1 MTQIDSASS
10 TPRTRHAARRHS
22 GWDPATRARVTLTAA
37 SIFVLL
43 VGANLITPLFPLF
56 TTRLHLTTGDV
67 TLAFVAYI
75 VPLVVGLPVVGH
87 WSDHYGRRAIMAIA
101 VVVALLGTAAF
112 VTAQSLGAL
121 ILGRALHGTAVAL
134 ATGTAAASLRDLLP
148 SRPEL
153 ATRLTLLSSAG
164 GVAAGPIIGG
174 VLAEFGDPV
183 HTPYLVHIAAVV
195 MLLGLLIAVKPL
207 PPVTPPSDDH
217 PRWLTL
223 MPAMPRVPATTRR
236 IFTLAAT
243 TGFLSF
249 AVFGYFLAV
258 APGRYADLLGG
269 SRVMA
274 GILATITLG
283 TSAAAQLAP
292 IRGAHKA
299 AVALATM
306 TAGLGLALYADRTHA
321 SAALLAA
328 AFAIG
333 ASQGVAFRTLFATL
347 SALTPP
353 REVARSVSL
362 MYVVTYLGSAIPVLV
377 LGMAM
382 DHVNPDLSVGVY
394 FVATMVVAAL
404 LSLSCWAYRVPKRD
418 EFAHHGH

>member
-1 MTQIDSASS
+1 MTQLDPTSA
-10 TPRTRHAARRHS
+10 TPRPRGARRGHS
-22 GWDPATRARVTLTAA
+22 AWDAATRARVMLTAT

-56 TTRLHLTTGDV
+56 SARLHLTTGDV

-75 VPLVVGLPVVGH
+75 VPLVLGLPVVGH

-112 VTAQSLGAL
+112 VTADSLGAL
-121 ILGRALHGTAVAL
+121 ILGRALHGAAVAL

-148 SRPEL
+148 TRPDL
-153 ATRLTLLSSAG
+153 AARLTLLGSAG
-164 GVAAGPIIGG
+164 GVAAGPLIGG

-183 HTPYLVHIAAVV
+183 HTPYLVHIALVV
-195 MLLGLLIAVKPL
+195 VLLGLLIAVKPL
-207 PPVTPPSDDH
+207 PPVTPPPADH

-223 MPAMPRVPATTRR
+223 MPAMPRVPVTTRR
-236 IFTLAAT
+236 IFTLAAA
-243 TGFLSF
+243 TGFCSF
-249 AVFGYFLAV
+249 AIFGYFLAI
-258 APGRYADLLGG
+258 APGRYADALGG
-269 SRVMA
+269 SRLLA
-274 GILATITLG
+274 GGLATITLG

-299 AVALATM
+299 AVALAAM
-306 TAGLGLALYADRTHA
+306 TVGLALAFQADRTHA
-321 SAALLAA
+321 AGLLVAAT
-328 AFAIG
+328 FVIG
-333 ASQGVAFRTLFATL
+333 ASQGVAFRTLFATM

-377 LGMAM
+377 LGLAM
-382 DHVNPDLSVGVY
+382 DHVDADTAVGVY
-394 FVATMVVAAL
+394 FVSTIAVAAL
-404 LSLSCWAYRVPKRD
+404 LALACFSYRVPARD
-418 EFAHHGH
+418 AFAHHGH